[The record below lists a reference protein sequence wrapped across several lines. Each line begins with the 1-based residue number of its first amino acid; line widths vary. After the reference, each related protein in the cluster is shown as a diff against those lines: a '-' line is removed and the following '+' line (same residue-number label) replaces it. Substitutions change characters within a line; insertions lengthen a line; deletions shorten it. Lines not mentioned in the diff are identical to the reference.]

1 MLEKHK
7 VYMRTNS
14 DNIYEKLS
22 EIEVKERLDSL
33 GELQSRDE
41 HLEEKEMRENFKRTT
56 GTYLSGFITQLLP
69 IINI

>member
-1 MLEKHK
+1 
-7 VYMRTNS
+7 MRTNS

>member
-1 MLEKHK
+1 
-7 VYMRTNS
+7 MRTNS

-22 EIEVKERLDSL
+22 ETEVKERLDSL